1 MLQIRRW
8 LSLLVRIPLIICKAM
23 YTRYVV
29 DSKNIYICISIDS
42 DLPADKYLANKA
54 IYHTMQFFKR
64 SGILNKVTW
73 FINDGG
79 GIGPPNPVN
88 RFLLA
93 TNMFCWTQD
102 HPDELKKLIDEGC
115 DIELHSHYLEGYWNE
130 HGKKPGYRL
139 IIEYIKKE
147 KESLES
153 FIKNYTGREYSF
165 IGFRAGNYITSTD
178 LYRALRDLDFKF
190 DSSKV
195 PGLKDSFGEK
205 HSFCDYSELSFAQNW
220 HYLDEGLLEL
230 PLYYLDTKGIEI
242 GQKCAKS
249 PVVLTFNCGHPD
261 DFIDKRGEPFRLYGL
276 YFMLK
281 LLKFCYPKASWVA
294 MRDILD
300 IEKIKRD

>member
-1 MLQIRRW
+1 
-8 LSLLVRIPLIICKAM
+8 VN
-23 YTRYVV
+23 
-29 DSKNIYICISIDS
+29 SKNIYICISIDG
-42 DLPADKYLANKA
+42 DLPEDKYLANKA

-73 FINDGG
+73 FINEGG
-79 GIGPPNPVN
+79 CPGPPNPIN
-88 RFLLA
+88 KFLLA

-130 HGKKPGYRL
+130 HGKKPGYKL

-153 FIKNYTGREYSF
+153 FVKNYTRREYNI
-165 IGFRAGNYITSTD
+165 IGFRSGNYITSTD
-178 LYRALRDLDFKF
+178 LYRALKDLGFKF
-190 DSSKV
+190 DSSVV

-205 HSFCDYSELSFAQNW
+205 HSFFDYSEVSFFQNW
-220 HYLDEGLLEL
+220 YYLDEGLLEL
-230 PLYYLDTKGIEI
+230 PVYSLTDFEV

-249 PVVLTFNCGHPD
+249 PVVLTFNCGHPY
-261 DFIDKRGEPFRLYGL
+261 DFINSKGEPIRPIGL
-276 YFMLK
+276 FFKLT
-281 LLKFCYPKASWVA
+281 LLKFCYPKAKWVA